1 MCFFVLINCNGSIN
15 NNIFLL
21 INYMNQSPITFYDIL
36 FFIIIIIYLP
46 LLLYTL
52 VTKNNLLLYLKKQYA
67 KITFDLYVSIFIIIL
82 LSIIFL
88 FDLFSI
94 HSNYFIKARSRFRA
108 SYKEAV
114 VALII
119 ALFARLDLIAPVF
132 IVVFF
137 FLYYM
142 HEDEIDDEKHNK
154 T

>member
-1 MCFFVLINCNGSIN
+1 MKKSTILN
-15 NNIFLL
+15 
-21 INYMNQSPITFYDIL
+21 FYDIL
-36 FFIIIIIYLP
+36 FITIIIIYIP
-46 LLLYTL
+46 LLLYTIFSKYNFL
-52 VTKNNLLLYLKKQYA
+52 SYVKKEYT

-82 LSIIFL
+82 LSVIFL
-88 FDLFSI
+88 FDLFSVI
-94 HSNYFIKARSRFRA
+94 HTDLIEFKSQFRDA
-108 SYKEAV
+108 YKQAI

-142 HEDEIDDEKHNK
+142 HDGKTDEIKSKK